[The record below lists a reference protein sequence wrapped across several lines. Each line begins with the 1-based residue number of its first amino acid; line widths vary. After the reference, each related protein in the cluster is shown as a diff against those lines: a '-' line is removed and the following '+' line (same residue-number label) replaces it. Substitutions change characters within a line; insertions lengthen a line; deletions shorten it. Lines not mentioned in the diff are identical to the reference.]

1 MGSFSDKAI
10 NFYQSLGGYSKLTD
24 KVSVMNPY
32 RNEEVIKIIN
42 SFYKKFFNDNNKRT
56 FIIGINPGRFGGG
69 VTGISFTDPIILQK
83 KLSIENNLLKKP
95 ELSCQFIYKVIDVFG
110 GPVKFY
116 SEYFL
121 TALFPLALIKNK
133 INYNYYDDP
142 AVYKKLKPF
151 IIKTIREQ
159 IDFGADNRRAI
170 SLGKKNFLFLKE
182 INNQINFFNEIIYLD
197 HPRFIMQ
204 YKRRFI
210 NDYIEKYIRV
220 FEKS

>member
-1 MGSFSDKAI
+1 
-10 NFYQSLGGYSKLTD
+10 
-24 KVSVMNPY
+24 
-32 RNEEVIKIIN
+32 
-42 SFYKKFFNDNNKRT
+42 
-56 FIIGINPGRFGGG
+56 
-69 VTGISFTDPIILQK
+69 
-83 KLSIENNLLKKP
+83 
-95 ELSCQFIYKVIDVFG
+95 VFG

-159 IDFGADNRRAI
+159 IDFGADNKRAI